1 MISNTFSSRLNVEFR
16 LPRMSVL
23 CTAEYFLLNHLIF
36 YKLKKNSRVEYRT
49 LSVIVTADRSQMF
62 DAVWLMVFNGSN
74 VLWLKSGLRRSIS
87 DFRFSGIAGD
97 LPWLVVSLLY
107 FSPS

>member
-23 CTAEYFLLNHLIF
+23 CTAEYFFFNHLIF

-62 DAVWLMVFNGSN
+62 DAIWLMVFSGSN
-74 VLWLKSGLRRSIS
+74 VLWLNSGFKAIN
-87 DFRFSGIAGD
+87 FRFPFSGIAGD
-97 LPWLVVSLLY
+97 LPWLAVSLLY